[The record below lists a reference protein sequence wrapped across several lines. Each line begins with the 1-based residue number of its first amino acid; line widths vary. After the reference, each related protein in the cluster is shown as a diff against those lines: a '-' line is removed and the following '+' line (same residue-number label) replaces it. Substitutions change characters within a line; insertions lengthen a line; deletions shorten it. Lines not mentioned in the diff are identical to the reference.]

1 MPTSYLDSS
10 DPPDIEIRG
19 WLGWS
24 QEQLLGMTGDTYIA
38 ALLGI
43 ARSGD
48 VQMIYKPIVV
58 KNESGEPIA
67 IVGNA
72 SHDKSEPSFVYI
84 EACSIG
90 NYYLIE
96 KMESIPQEIRPP
108 TCLPAGY
115 LAKSAWEDGQNIGIC
130 LPPIIAPIF
139 FGQKPIEGS
148 IHDDDFPEK
157 MTTISE
163 QHGKWANLMKEI
175 FYQQDSDDSDH
186 D

>member
-72 SHDKSEPSFVYI
+72 SHDKSEPSQLRLYRSVLDW
-84 EACSIG
+84 ELLSH
-90 NYYLIE
+90 
-96 KMESIPQEIRPP
+96 R
-108 TCLPAGY
+108 
-115 LAKSAWEDGQNIGIC
+115 EDGIDPSG
-130 LPPIIAPIF
+130 
-139 FGQKPIEGS
+139 
-148 IHDDDFPEK
+148 D
-157 MTTISE
+157 
-163 QHGKWANLMKEI
+163 
-175 FYQQDSDDSDH
+175 
-186 D
+186 